1 MDPDHLRDLGALRNL
16 REATAAQLANRL
28 IAADATLP
36 ELRELQER
44 LKLLD
49 ATLTDHGA
57 RDARRWSALL
67 WPLGLVAG
75 VLLLAASV
83 PVPSVPV
90 SLELRASSITLELP
104 VATLVGPQPINGEL
118 RVEGF
123 TSFESADA
131 ALREAATRE
140 RAERL
145 SVRATQTWL
154 RGLSLPPGT
163 RLTLQARAEAATLLL
178 ESSRSP
184 VTADV
189 EVRGAT
195 ALRLGDA
202 DAPLQRV
209 FDHSEWLRLVGG
221 SAARAEQ
228 AAPPMTLS
236 VPLGSAAPLRLDNL
250 HPSSLRFAERRES
263 VGAGAVSSVA
273 SSLEGGTLNLPASA
287 QTVTVNGGD
296 WLELDGLVV
305 ERFELSVGLP
315 LLLKLS
321 GSART
326 LRMRVGEFERS
337 LKPSWLEYVSHHHLV
352 TVLWAAMAALW
363 GALAWLRKHF
373 DGAHT

>member
-1 MDPDHLRDLGALRNL
+1 MDPDRLRDLGELRD
-16 REATAAQLANRL
+16 ATAAQLATRL
-28 IAADATLP
+28 TAADAALP

-49 ATLTDHGA
+49 ATLADRSA

-67 WPLGLVAG
+67 WPLGLVAV
-75 VLLLAASV
+75 VLLVAASV
-83 PVPSVPV
+83 PVSSVPV
-90 SLELRASSITLELP
+90 SLELRASSVTLELP
-104 VATLVGPQPINGEL
+104 AATALGAQPINGEL
-118 RVEGF
+118 RIDGF

-131 ALREAATRE
+131 ALLEAATRE

-154 RGLSLPPGT
+154 RGLSLPAGT
-163 RLTLQARAEAATLLL
+163 RLTVQARGETATLGV

-184 VTADV
+184 VVVDV

-195 ALRLGDA
+195 TLRLGDA

-236 VPLGSAAPLRLDNL
+236 VPLGSAAPMRIDNL
-250 HPSSLRFAERRES
+250 HPRGLRFAERRES
-263 VGAGAVSSVA
+263 GGAGAVSSVA
-273 SSLEGGTLNLPASA
+273 SSLEGGTLNLPASGK
-287 QTVTVNGGD
+287 TVTINGGD
-296 WLELDGLVV
+296 WLEVDGLVV
-305 ERFELSVGLP
+305 ERFELSAGLP

-326 LRMRVGEFERS
+326 LRLRVGEFERS
-337 LKPSWLEYVSHHHLV
+337 LKPSWLEYASQHHLV
-352 TVLWAAMAALW
+352 SVLWAAMAVLW

-373 DGAHT
+373 DGAHA

>member
-1 MDPDHLRDLGALRNL
+1 MDPDRLRDLRELRDGT
-16 REATAAQLANRL
+16 ATQLADRL
-28 IAADATLP
+28 TAADAALP

-49 ATLTDHGA
+49 ATLADRSA

-90 SLELRASSITLELP
+90 SLELRASSVTLELP
-104 VATLVGPQPINGEL
+104 AATLVGPQPVNGEL

-123 TSFESADA
+123 TSLESADA
-131 ALREAATRE
+131 PVLEAATRE

-145 SVRATQTWL
+145 SVRAAQTWL
-154 RGLSLPPGT
+154 RGLSLPAGT
-163 RLTLQARAEAATLLL
+163 RLTVQARGDTATLGV

-184 VTADV
+184 VVADV
-189 EVRGAT
+189 EVRGDT

-209 FDHSEWLRLVGG
+209 FNHSEWLRLVAG
-221 SAARAEQ
+221 SAVHADK

-236 VPLGSAAPLRLDNL
+236 VPLGSAAPLRIDSLR
-250 HPSSLRFAERRES
+250 PSSLRFAERREAG
-263 VGAGAVSSVA
+263 GAGAVSAVA
-273 SSLEGGTLNLPASA
+273 SSLEGGTLNLPASG

-296 WLELDGLVV
+296 WLEVDGLVV
-305 ERFELSVGLP
+305 ERFELSAGLP

-326 LRMRVGEFERS
+326 LRLRVGEFERS

-352 TVLWAAMAALW
+352 TVLWAAMAVLW

-373 DGAHT
+373 DGAHA

>member
-1 MDPDHLRDLGALRNL
+1 MNPDRLRDLGALRTL
-16 REATAAQLANRL
+16 REATATQLAARL
-28 IAADATLP
+28 TAADAALP

-49 ATLTDHGA
+49 STLADRSA

-67 WPLGLVAG
+67 WPLGLVVG
-75 VLLLAASV
+75 VLLVAA
-83 PVPSVPV
+83 SVPV
-90 SLELRASSITLELP
+90 SLELRASSVTLELP
-104 VATLVGPQPINGEL
+104 AATLVGPQPINGEL
-118 RVEGF
+118 RVDGF

-131 ALREAATRE
+131 ALLEAATRE

-154 RGLSLPPGT
+154 RGLSLPAGT
-163 RLTLQARAEAATLLL
+163 RLTVQARSDTATLGV
-178 ESSRSP
+178 ESIRSP
-184 VTADV
+184 VVADV

-221 SAARAEQ
+221 SAARAAL
-228 AAPPMTLS
+228 AAPTMTLS
-236 VPLGSAAPLRLDNL
+236 VPLGSAAPLRIDNL

-263 VGAGAVSSVA
+263 GGAGAVSAVA
-273 SSLEGGTLNLPASA
+273 SSLEGGTLNLPASGK
-287 QTVTVNGGD
+287 TVTVNGGD
-296 WLELDGLVV
+296 WLEVDGLVV
-305 ERFELSVGLP
+305 ERFELSAGLP

-326 LRMRVGEFERS
+326 LRLRVGEFERS
-337 LKPSWLEYVSHHHLV
+337 LKPSWLEYASQHHLV
-352 TVLWAAMAALW
+352 SVLWAAMAVLW
-363 GALAWLRKHF
+363 GAQAWLRKHF
-373 DGAHT
+373 DGAHA